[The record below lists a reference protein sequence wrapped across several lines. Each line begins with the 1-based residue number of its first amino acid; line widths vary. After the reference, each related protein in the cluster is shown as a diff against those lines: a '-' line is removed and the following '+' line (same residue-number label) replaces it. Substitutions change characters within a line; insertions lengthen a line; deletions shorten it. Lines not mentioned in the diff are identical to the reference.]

1 MPKLRE
7 HTKEMAYFQG
17 KGCFGGIVVYE
28 CGFYKNIEKS
38 DHFEISSN

>member
-17 KGCFGGIVVYE
+17 KGCFGGIVVKFMTV
-28 CGFYKNIEKS
+28 GSNKNI